1 VAVVVHVRDGLDVDL
16 SEVLVKSRVGA
27 FGAEGEEVF
36 EGGAHLED
44 VVLVAADGELLDRRA
59 REGGEGV
66 DDVFDGEK
74 RGEMDLAQLAERGLL
89 GLLKGLSGEGSVE
102 GELVEGGANVAND
115 VLRADAVDVRGLVV
129 TASEIEELEGAVDG
143 HEGLVW
149 VAKVDVADLELAE
162 GGEVEERG

>member
-1 VAVVVHVRDGLDVDL
+1 VAIIVHVRDSLDVNL
-16 SEVLVKSRVGA
+16 SEVLVKSQVGA
-27 FGAEGEEVF
+27 FGVEGEKVF
-36 EGGAHLED
+36 EGGAHLEHI
-44 VVLVAADGELLDRRA
+44 VLVAANRELLDGRT

-66 DDVFDGEK
+66 NDVFNGEEQGK
-74 RGEMDLAQLAERGLL
+74 VDLAWLAERGLL

-115 VLRADAVDVRGLVV
+115 VLCADAVDVRGLVV

>member
-1 VAVVVHVRDGLDVDL
+1 VAVVVHVRDGLDMDL

-89 GLLKGLSGEGSVE
+89 GLLKGLSGKGSVE
-102 GELVEGGANVAND
+102 GELVEGGANVSDDA
-115 VLRADAVDVRGLVV
+115 LCADAVEVGGLVV
-129 TASEIEELEGAVDG
+129 AAAEVEELEGAVDG
-143 HEGLVW
+143 REGPVW
-149 VAKVDVADLELAE
+149 VAEVGVADLELAK
-162 GGEVEERG
+162 GGEAEERG